1 MTDDEQKTAD
11 NAEKP
16 PSIENTNNQTDN
28 QNTQNENSATVE
40 DQKEP
45 PIDNSKQTE
54 NNEQM
59 DVDNNNNNIIE
70 STDKKQTENSQNG
83 AQKVEEQIKEKE
95 VGEQKLDKTN
105 EEEAKEDEQVVGK
118 DGEGQ
123 EEEEE
128 EEEKD
133 LEQEQLSEVEI
144 GLQLAWENLETARCI
159 YEKYAGEKNKSE
171 LAEILLCLG
180 DVSAERE
187 DFQSAIVDY
196 QKSLKFFNSIDQTN
210 QTVTIQPPSEAD
222 TNQQQQQQQIPQNST
237 EQQQQIPQNGTDE
250 KISEKQQQQQVL
262 PENEVKQNVLEDG
275 TKNEENQ
282 QLDGVKNDD
291 QSINDKKE
299 DVCLKDEL
307 VVQLDEFSLRVMR
320 RRAETYFKLALV
332 LQFSMRYKEAE
343 ENIEIALHI
352 LNKHHEAC
360 KKAMEGG
367 ENKDYIKKYLDDLPG
382 TIDDLKNYQEELKT
396 LQSGGGLAGLKAA
409 IQQAE
414 LVALREKEK
423 EQQQG
428 EPSSSKSEEPK
439 QVQDLGVYGR
449 SKKKQN
455 AAPLE
460 ENKGTQNNNNTNS
473 ENIDNNGANKRTREE
488 GEKKTEVD
496 GEDQSGAVKKLKID
510 ETANMAVEQN

>member
-449 SKKKQN
+449 SKKEVKRRTARREQRYIKQQQY
-455 AAPLE
+455 
-460 ENKGTQNNNNTNS
+460 KF
-473 ENIDNNGANKRTREE
+473 
-488 GEKKTEVD
+488 
-496 GEDQSGAVKKLKID
+496 
-510 ETANMAVEQN
+510 